1 MPDTSVQL
9 RDGMLRSSKCIG
21 AKVVN
26 PEGETL
32 GRIEDL
38 VIDPYENQVAAA
50 VVSFGG
56 FLGIGEKLVPI
67 PLSALSYDT
76 REQRFLINVD
86 KETLRNGPA
95 FRHDAWP
102 ALMDRVWAADL
113 YSYYGYPPYW
123 S

>member
-26 PEGETL
+26 PEGESL

-56 FLGIGEKLVPI
+56 FLGIGEKLVPV
-67 PLSALSYDT
+67 PLSALSYDA

-86 KETLRNGPA
+86 KETLRNGPS

-123 S
+123 G